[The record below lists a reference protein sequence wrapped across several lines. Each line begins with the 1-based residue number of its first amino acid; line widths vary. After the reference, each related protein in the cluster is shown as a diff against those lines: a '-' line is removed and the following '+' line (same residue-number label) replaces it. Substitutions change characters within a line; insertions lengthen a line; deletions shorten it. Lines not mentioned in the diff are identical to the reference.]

1 MKKPGKINSFED
13 LKLEQLKLQQEA
25 EYARLKIAQLFNV
38 TVSSGQEVLIQ
49 KLSLPLVFGKMAKEG
64 LHQLLEAPNT
74 SAETAHL
81 MNGSPDAIAS
91 QAVFAWQNRH
101 AEGLKKWLVW
111 LPLAKQLYTR
121 WQHRNVLD

>member
-13 LKLEQLKLQQEA
+13 LKLEQLRLQQEA
-25 EYARLKIAQLFNV
+25 DYARLKIAQQFNA
-38 TVSSGQEVLIQ
+38 TISSGQEVLLE
-49 KLSLPLVFGKMAKEG
+49 KMSLPLLFGKMAKTG
-64 LHQLLEAPNT
+64 LHQLLEAPT
-74 SAETAHL
+74 TMAESVDL